1 MMKPERQDAILS
13 LAPGAKFSYSGDTLK
28 WDSPGI
34 TQPTTEAIAAELTKL
49 ETEYTN
55 KKYQRDRQA
64 AYPALADQLDM
75 QYWDKKNGTNK
86 WVEAIDKVKS
96 DNPKS

>member
-1 MMKPERQDAILS
+1 MKPDRQDAIWS
-13 LAPGAKFSYSGDTLK
+13 LAPGAQFSYSGDTLK

-55 KKYQRDRQA
+55 KKYQRDRA
-64 AYPALADQLDM
+64 NEYPGWQFQLD
-75 QYWDKKNGTNK
+75 YIYHNGVAK
-86 WVEAIDKVKS
+86 WKTDVVDPVKAKY
-96 DNPKS
+96 PKPE

>member
-34 TQPTTEAIAAELTKL
+34 TQPTTEAIAAEITKL
-49 ETEYTN
+49 ETEYAN
-55 KKYQRDRQA
+55 KKYQRDREIQ
-64 AYPALADQLDM
+64 YPSLQEQFDL
-75 QYWDKKNGTNK
+75 QYWDQVNGTTK
-86 WVEAIDKVKS
+86 WTEAVAKVKS
-96 DNPKS
+96 DNPKP